1 MRSTSIFRS
10 VSYFRPSVT
19 LGLLSLKSIFVLGFF
34 KSYVLGLGFLGLMKH
49 HLICMILYIYLI
61 YVVLKTRKISSHE
74 IEFEN
79 IVVNKLEPKSFWKK
93 IIKFLREKD
102 YSNVAFLIHSLN
114 PDLIKR
120 MQNRLNI
127 EKNVYKYSFIV
138 VLSFMNNRI
147 IHITFRIN

>member
-34 KSYVLGLGFLGLMKH
+34 TSYVLGLGFLGLMKH

-79 IVVNKLEPKSFWKK
+79 IVVNKLEPVSFWKK

-102 YSNVAFLIHSLN
+102 Y